1 MQGFVVVS
9 LMAMALAACGG
20 PCPSCPVSPSPERGS
35 TPTAATPSMSSA
47 APAPPGASPT
57 NERQAIAVMRI
68 DDDELFRAERAELRK
83 LLASELAKRL
93 SNYEIVALAEVDAK
107 LVPHPKGGGRCEY
120 DEGSAARR
128 AEREGWF
135 TTRLVHVLG
144 VAGQPE
150 EMWLEVA
157 SSERTHEGFEAVWNP
172 KLPRVERYRAVFTT
186 MIPSPD
192 VLGGLGLLEGT
203 ATLRDTV
210 TIGAL
215 TLCERRTFDRCL
227 PETKAFSDRAAA
239 FESCF
244 SGSDEESSALS
255 FDSAGGCELAGLDDP
270 GHPDGKREQCLCTAL
285 KGSAGLSAKAGRRRL
300 ELDFE
305 APDLK
310 GKPRPEL
317 RILETSS
324 NLDAH
329 EDWHTVRS
337 VKDGKPTSTIR
348 RLSLP
353 NLDDVRAPL
362 ARCAMPRGAVVI
374 ADLQPN
380 DAGLA
385 TKARLVAGSPSP
397 ASARCIEKALT
408 RVAWPCTEDGKSA
421 SLRVALSWPE

>member
-1 MQGFVVVS
+1 MRAFVVVS
-9 LMAMALAACGG
+9 LAAVASAACGG
-20 PCPSCPVSPSPERGS
+20 PCPSCPVSPEAVQGRGPAS
-35 TPTAATPSMSSA
+35 APATAAASA
-47 APAPPGASPT
+47 AAPPSAASPGD
-57 NERQAIAVMRI
+57 RQGIAVLRI
-68 DDDELFRAERAELRK
+68 DDDELYRAERVDLRK
-83 LLASELAKRL
+83 LLASELTKRL
-93 SNYEIVALAEVDAK
+93 PNYEIVALAEVDAK
-107 LVPHPKGGGRCEY
+107 LVPHPKGGGHCEY

-128 AEREGWF
+128 TEREGWF

-150 EMWLEVA
+150 EMWVEVA
-157 SSERTHEGFEAVWNP
+157 GSERTHEGFEAVWNP
-172 KLPRVERYRAVFTT
+172 KLTRVERYRAVFTT

-192 VLGGLGLLEGT
+192 VLGGLALLEGT
-203 ATLRDTV
+203 AALRDTV

-244 SGSDEESSALS
+244 SGSDEVSSILL
-255 FDSAGGCELAGLDDP
+255 FDASGGCELAGLDDP
-270 GHPDGKREQCLCTAL
+270 GHPDGKREQCLCAAL
-285 KGSAGLSAKAGRRRL
+285 KGSAGLTAKSGRRRL

-310 GKPRPEL
+310 GKVRPEV
-317 RILETSS
+317 RVVETSS
-324 NLDAH
+324 NLDVHA
-329 EDWHTVRS
+329 DWHTVRS

-385 TKARLVAGSPSP
+385 TKARLVAGSPS
-397 ASARCIEKALT
+397 AANAKCIEKALT
-408 RVAWPCTEDGKSA
+408 RVTWPCTEDGKSA